1 MPPKARPTGLG
12 LHHDKGSLRQL
23 FLVIASVWTPEN
35 HDVVLA
41 VLALVDTTLIAS
53 LLLILLFS
61 GYRNFVA
68 RPLTCPLARER

>member
-1 MPPKARPTGLG
+1 M
-12 LHHDKGSLRQL
+12 
-23 FLVIASVWTPEN
+23 
-35 HDVVLA
+35 VLA